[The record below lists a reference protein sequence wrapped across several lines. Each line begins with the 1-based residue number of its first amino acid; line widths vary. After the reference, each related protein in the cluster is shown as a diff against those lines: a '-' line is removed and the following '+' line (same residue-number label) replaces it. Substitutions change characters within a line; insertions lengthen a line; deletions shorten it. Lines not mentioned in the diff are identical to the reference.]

1 MAGRPFLIAKPATQ
15 PVILQDVKTHL
26 RVDHADDDT
35 LITGYIDAAIDWL
48 DGFDGYLG
56 RGIILQDWALPLF
69 STDVTVFPIFPD
81 AHELTIQRE
90 SAGSWSPVVGTSIV
104 PQPDGWIRLSGLPSD
119 MSGVALTMKT
129 GWADAAAV
137 PAAIKQ
143 AIMLLVGQWYE
154 LREAIGTG
162 IGGEP
167 PYSVRALLAPYR
179 VQVPL

>member
-1 MAGRPFLIAKPATQ
+1 MAGRPFLITKPATL
-15 PVILQDVKTHL
+15 PVTLPDVKTHL
-26 RVDHADDDT
+26 RVDHADDDN

-56 RGIILQDWALPLF
+56 RGIILQVWALPLF
-69 STDVTVFPIFPD
+69 STDVIVSPAFPD
-81 AHELTIQRE
+81 ARE
-90 SAGSWSPVVGTSIV
+90 FVVQTQSNGTWSAVAGASVT
-104 PQPDGWIRLSGLPSD
+104 PQPDGTIRLSGLPSD
-119 MSGVALTMKT
+119 LTGVVLAMKT

>member
-1 MAGRPFLIAKPATQ
+1 MAGRPFLVTKPASQ
-15 PVILQDVKTHL
+15 PVNLQDVKIHL
-26 RVDHADDDT
+26 RVDHADDDN
-35 LITGYIDAAIDWL
+35 LITGYINAAIDWL

-56 RGIILQDWALPLF
+56 RGIILQVWALPLF
-69 STDVTVFPIFPD
+69 SADVIVAPLFPD
-81 AHELTIQRE
+81 ARTFTIEKQVAGVW
-90 SAGSWSPVVGTSIV
+90 SAVAGASVS
-104 PQPDGWIRLSGLPSD
+104 PQPDGTIRLSGLPSD
-119 MSGVALTMKT
+119 MTGVALTMET

-154 LREAIGTG
+154 LREAIGAG